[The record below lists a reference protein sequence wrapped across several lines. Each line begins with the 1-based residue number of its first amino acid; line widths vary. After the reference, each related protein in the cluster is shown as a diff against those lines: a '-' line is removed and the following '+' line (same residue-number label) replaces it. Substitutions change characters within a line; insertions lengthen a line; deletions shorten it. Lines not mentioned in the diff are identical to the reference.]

1 MLLLVLLINYLL
13 LRSSEAILKVI
24 GRQGASILVRVM
36 GIILAALS
44 VELVMSALGI
54 KPWANLPKP

>member
-1 MLLLVLLINYLL
+1 
-13 LRSSEAILKVI
+13 VI
-24 GRQGASILVRVM
+24 GRAGASILIRVM

-54 KPWANLPKP
+54 GVWATRTKH